1 MEKMQSLIQEAH
13 VNTPYINFDPI
24 KMVFEISGE
33 CRPENVLTF
42 FNPILDWLTEFRKF
56 VKHDFHTVKELTFHF
71 KLEYYNSSSAKFI
84 FNILKRLKALEEYD
98 LSIKMI
104 WYYDELDEDL
114 LENGQ
119 EFEKI
124 LNMNFEFI
132 ALQD

>member
-1 MEKMQSLIQEAH
+1 MEPLKIASSVTSPEIS
-13 VNTPYINFDPI
+13 FDPNS
-24 KMVFEISGE
+24 MNFEITGE

-42 FNPILDWLTEFRKF
+42 FNPVLDWLTEFRKW
-56 VKHDFHTVKELTFHF
+56 VKHDQHSVKELQFHF

-98 LSIKMI
+98 LKINMI

-114 LENGQ
+114 LESGQ

-124 LNMNFEFI
+124 LNLEFEYI